1 MAFGR
6 CCHTMLPVPADAFIQ
21 CRVSQAT
28 KAALRSAA
36 QRQGVTES
44 ALLKRM
50 LELVLQTVDAVEPD
64 ALVNAIRSARAAR
77 LYVRLTV
84 GDRQLLSERSKA
96 RCLAPATYVSNLLR
110 AHLRALTPLPESEL
124 RAIRQSTRELAA
136 IGRSLNQI
144 ALATHRGGTAA
155 GASRE
160 ELRKLLK
167 VCVALHDHVRSYIRT
182 NLSSWSSG
190 DATSQL

>member
-1 MAFGR
+1 MA
-6 CCHTMLPVPADAFIQ
+6 AEAFIQ
-21 CRVSQAT
+21 CRVPQAT
-28 KAALRSAA
+28 KVALRAA
-36 QRQGVTES
+36 AERQQLTES

-50 LELVLQTVDAVEPD
+50 LELVLHAGGAAEAGEVAADRPSRQ
-64 ALVNAIRSARAAR
+64 AR

-84 GDRQLLSERSKA
+84 GDRQLLQARSAA
-96 RCLAPATYVSNLLR
+96 RCLAPATYASNLLR

-124 RAIRQSTRELAA
+124 RAIRQSTREFAA

-144 ALATHRGGTAA
+144 ALATHRGGSGA

-160 ELRKLLK
+160 ELRNLLK
-167 VCVALHDHVRSYIRT
+167 ACVALHDHVRSYIRT
-182 NLSSWSSG
+182 NLLSWSLG

>member
-1 MAFGR
+1 MASE
-6 CCHTMLPVPADAFIQ
+6 AFIQ

-28 KAALRSAA
+28 KAALRATA
-36 QRQGVTES
+36 ERQQLTES

-50 LELVLQTVDAVEPD
+50 LELVLHTAGAPEAGEISVADRPSRQ
-64 ALVNAIRSARAAR
+64 AR

-84 GDRQLLSERSKA
+84 GDRQLLQARSAA
-96 RCLAPATYVSNLLR
+96 RRLAPATYASNLLR
-110 AHLRALTPLPESEL
+110 AHLRALTPLPEAEI

-136 IGRSLNQI
+136 IGRNLNQI
-144 ALATHRGGTAA
+144 ALATHRGGSGT

-160 ELRKLLK
+160 ELRNLLK
-167 VCVALHDHVRSYIRT
+167 ACVALHDHFRSYVRT

>member
-1 MAFGR
+1 MA
-6 CCHTMLPVPADAFIQ
+6 AEAFIQ

-28 KAALRSAA
+28 KEALRAA
-36 QRQGVTES
+36 AGRQQLTES

-50 LELVLQTVDAVEPD
+50 LEIILRTAGAAEAGEVMVAERP
-64 ALVNAIRSARAAR
+64 ARLSR

-84 GDRQLLSERSKA
+84 GDRQLLQERSVA
-96 RCLAPATYVSNLLR
+96 RCLAPATYASNLLR
-110 AHLRALTPLPESEL
+110 AHLRALTPLPEAEL
-124 RAIRQSTRELAA
+124 RALRLSTRELAA
-136 IGRSLNQI
+136 IGRNLNQI
-144 ALATHRGGTAA
+144 ALVSRWGGSGA

-160 ELRKLLK
+160 DLRNLLK